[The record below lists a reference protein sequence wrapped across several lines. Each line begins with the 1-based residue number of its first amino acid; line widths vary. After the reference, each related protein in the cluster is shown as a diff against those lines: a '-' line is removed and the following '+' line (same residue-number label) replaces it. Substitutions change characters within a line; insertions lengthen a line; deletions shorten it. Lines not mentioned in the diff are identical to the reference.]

1 MSDSTDAMLVAVK
14 LVKEFEGFYSK
25 PYLCPA
31 GVPTIGYGSIYYQ
44 DGRRVT
50 LDDPEITEEQA
61 KIMMMGEL
69 KGCMAAAIKASPSL
83 AEKPQELGAIAD
95 FIYNLGA
102 GRYRASTLRKRIDAG
117 DWDGAKVQIM
127 RWVRAN
133 GRVLRGL
140 VRRRAA
146 EAAYF
151 G

>member
-1 MSDSTDAMLVAVK
+1 MSNNTDAMLVAVK

-31 GVPTIGYGSIYYQ
+31 GVPTIGYGSIAYQ
-44 DGRRVT
+44 DGKRVT

-61 KIMMMGEL
+61 RTMMMIEL
-69 KGCMAAAIKASPSL
+69 KRCMGAAVKASPML
-83 AEKPQELGAIAD
+83 ASKPDALGAIAD
-95 FIYNLGA
+95 FVYNLGA

-117 DWDGAKVQIM
+117 DWGEAKTEIM

-133 GRVLRGL
+133 GKVLKGL

-146 EAAYF
+146 EAVLL